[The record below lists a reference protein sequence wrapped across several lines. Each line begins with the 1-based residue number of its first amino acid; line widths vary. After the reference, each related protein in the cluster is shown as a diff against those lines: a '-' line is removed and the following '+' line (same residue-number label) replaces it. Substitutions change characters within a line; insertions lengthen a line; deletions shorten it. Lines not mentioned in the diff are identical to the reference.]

1 MVGNMLERLELK
13 TAMTASRQ
21 RGTLCRRQ
29 RGTLC
34 RRGRCLLR
42 VWPILV
48 MICLMAGCALNDGAR
63 QWDEEARQ
71 GQPSSDELSGAVRRL
86 PPVFDPAEAPS
97 LAGTD
102 PASPGV
108 PLENLTES
116 QSASENPR
124 EAQRSA
130 PAEMPAPQYVA
141 GKTRHSQTVPAVFR
155 ADPDASPSDPL
166 SAQAIPTQWRQW
178 PEAVTNVSNDEPSGR
193 SVVTDVSRRPPK
205 TALQVQFAPT
215 ESLPAQ
221 PIMAEPMAVPEPE
234 NTTPVTLRCDGVDVR
249 KVLEMLSVEA
259 STNILVAPGVTG
271 QMTAN
276 LQGLTF
282 DEALGAILKLCNLV
296 AHREHNL
303 ILVYPLENVP
313 QLARSLQAFP
323 LDYVSSQDALL
334 GVQGLL
340 SPTGQAFLMQS
351 SPEDNR
357 RMQDMIVVDDL
368 PDHLFR
374 IEQYLTQIDRPPR
387 QVLIEVHVLEVELS
401 DTNRH
406 GVNFDHTI
414 NILRNTANLQL
425 SGFANP
431 LAGQAF
437 FVNVDG
443 ANLDALIE
451 CLRTTSDA
459 KTLASPRVLVLN
471 GQQARIQIGEQ
482 LGYRVITTT
491 ETASMEEVIFL
502 ELGVVLDVTPHISRD
517 NQIVMRVKPQV
528 SSGQINPET
537 ALPEEQIT
545 EVETDVLLMDGQG
558 MVIGGLIR
566 ETDSIV
572 QSKIPVLGDIW
583 MLGWLFKRREVV
595 KRRTEIIITL
605 IPRVVPYLPEY
616 EMQHEVETARAATPL
631 LHGPLCRYPRP
642 WEPSLPDA
650 GCRLRDLR

>member
-1 MVGNMLERLELK
+1 MVGNMLECLDLK
-13 TAMTASRQ
+13 TAMTA
-21 RGTLCRRQ
+21 RRP
-29 RGTLC
+29 C
-34 RRGRCLLR
+34 VLR
-42 VWPILV
+42 VWPMLV
-48 MICLMAGCALNDGAR
+48 MICLVAGCALNDGAR

-71 GQPSSDELSGAVRRL
+71 GQPSTAELSGAVRRL

-97 LAGTD
+97 LARTD
-102 PASPGV
+102 PAPPGA
-108 PLENLTES
+108 PLEIRTKS

-124 EAQRSA
+124 QAQHSA
-130 PAEMPAPQYVA
+130 AAEMPAPQYVV
-141 GKTRHSQTVPAVFR
+141 GKTRDSQTVPAVFR
-155 ADPDASPSDPL
+155 ADPDGSPSEPL
-166 SAQAIPTQWRQW
+166 SAQAIPTEWRQW
-178 PEAVTNVSNDEPSGR
+178 PRAVARASHNEPSGR
-193 SVVTDVSRRPPK
+193 SVVTDVSRPPSK
-205 TALQVQFAPT
+205 TALQVQFTPT

-234 NTTPVTLRCDGVDVR
+234 NTTPVTLRCDGVEVR
-249 KVLEMLSVEA
+249 KALEMLSVEA
-259 STNILVAPGVTG
+259 SASILVAPGVTG
-271 QMTAN
+271 QVTAN

-282 DEALGAILKLCNLV
+282 DEAFGAILKLCNLV
-296 AHREHNL
+296 AHRENNL
-303 ILVYPLENVP
+303 ILVYPLEDAP
-313 QLARSLQAFP
+313 QLARSLRAFP

-340 SPTGQAFLMQS
+340 SPTGQAFLTQS

-357 RMQDMIVVDDL
+357 RTQDVIVVDDL

-374 IEQYLTQIDRPPR
+374 IEQYVTQIDRPPR
-387 QVLIEVHVLEVELS
+387 QVMIEVHVLEVELS
-401 DTNRH
+401 DNRRH

-414 NILRNTANLQL
+414 NIMRNRANLQL

-451 CLRTTSDA
+451 CLRTTTDA

-471 GQQARIQIGEQ
+471 GQQARIQIGDQ

-491 ETASMEEVIFL
+491 ETSSMEDVKFL
-502 ELGVVLDVTPHISRD
+502 ELGVVLAVTPHISRD
-517 NQIVMRVKPQV
+517 NQVVMRVKPQV

-537 ALPEEQIT
+537 ALPEEQTT

-558 MVIGGLIR
+558 MVIGGLIQER
-566 ETDSIV
+566 DSNI

-583 MLGWLFKRREVV
+583 VLGWLFKRREVV

-616 EMQHEVETARAATPL
+616 EVQHEVEVGRAAAPL

-642 WEPSLPDA
+642 WEPSLPDG